1 MDEIRRNE
9 SDMAVSFS
17 IPIGHTLAIS
27 ELTIFPKDIA
37 VDFVND
43 ATINQ
48 EQKKIV
54 LEAIDKSD
62 NIYFYSRLKV
72 PANNECEGYGT
83 KLLRATLE
91 FIKEKNSFLINT
103 ANAYGGKDQEE
114 LIAFY
119 QKNGMTLIHKDGG
132 LIYAPSL
139 DLEKLNSLKNQKIN
153 KKKI

>member
-1 MDEIRRNE
+1 MDEIRKNE

-17 IPIGHTLAIS
+17 IPMGHTLAIS
-27 ELTIFPKDIA
+27 ELTIFPKEIA
-37 VDFVND
+37 IDFVND

-48 EQKKIV
+48 EQKKLV
-54 LEAIDKSD
+54 LEALDKSD

-72 PANNECEGYGT
+72 PANTERQGYGT
-83 KLLRATLE
+83 KLLEATLE
-91 FIKEKNSFLINT
+91 FIKEKNAFLINT

-132 LIYAPSL
+132 LVYAPTL
-139 DLEKLNSLKNQKIN
+139 DLEKLNELENKKAS